1 MKPLLLVLALQTLNC
16 TQSAHKPK
24 SKSSKGHL
32 RLRGG
37 GGGLVGW
44 WLYKG
49 RASILQ
55 PTDSQL
61 LPREHQGDQSSSCR
75 CIFSGCI
82 INDYFCLLIRSL
94 YDFCLH
100 RCLWSSLWPP
110 QHLAFP
116 QHNMVTGTLVLP
128 AMDLVLLL
136 VTTTRTRVRRARRR
150 SW

>member
-1 MKPLLLVLALQTLNC
+1 MRRGGGEGRAKRVKPLLLVLALQTLNC
-16 TQSAHKPK
+16 TQAKEQKQQRTFTPQ
-24 SKSSKGHL
+24 
-32 RLRGG
+32 GG

-82 INDYFCLLIRSL
+82 INDYFCLFLIGSFASTGFCGPLPGRLNTWTSL
-94 YDFCLH
+94 GTIWLRRPW
-100 RCLWSSLWPP
+100 RCWLWTWSRCWPP
-110 QHLAFP
+110 SQGP
-116 QHNMVTGTLVLP
+116 V
-128 AMDLVLLL
+128 
-136 VTTTRTRVRRARRR
+136 
-150 SW
+150 